1 EKYSKIIQKHYLF
14 IFFAVN
20 ILAGKAATQLGGG
33 NEPLLKKLHNIV
45 DPENNSTKAINVD
58 FRTRLPHPLRGFAT
72 TGSFIFPFNS
82 IGCALIRPFF

>member
-45 DPENNSTKAINVD
+45 DPALKSTFIA
-58 FRTRLPHPLRGFAT
+58 FERLFSRLLLRLRLIAT
-72 TGSFIFPFNS
+72 TTS
-82 IGCALIRPFF
+82 